1 VRTVV
6 PVAGGFAANNSEM
19 LRDAFGEHLF
29 AIRPYASHVP
39 RAVAVFVEFLRASFA
54 VGFIR

>member
-1 VRTVV
+1 LREVLPGWR
-6 PVAGGFAANNSEM
+6 PV
-19 LRDAFGEHLF
+19 DAFGEHLF